1 MINSM
6 LRGAAAGA
14 AGVTVL
20 NAATYLDMAIRGRPP
35 SSTPEKTIERMLQ
48 LAGITVPG
56 DDKTRPNRLSGLG
69 ALMGLLTG
77 VAVGAGYGGARAL
90 GWRPPLPL
98 GSAASTATRNGGFLR
113 ADDLHGNHRSPEME
127 RGRLD
132 E

>member
-1 MINSM
+1 MPPPS
-6 LRGAAAGA
+6 
-14 AGVTVL
+14 
-20 NAATYLDMAIRGRPP
+20 GRPP

-77 VAVGAGYGGARAL
+77 VAFGAG
-90 GWRPPLPL
+90 
-98 GSAASTATRNGGFLR
+98 
-113 ADDLHGNHRSPEME
+113 PEVE